1 MLHYATY
8 AANTSQQPTTMLL
21 LLLLLP
27 AAAALTLTS
36 LHQVLDISNGGV
48 GPNLKEV
55 GLTCSHQP
63 HRKHR

>member
-21 LLLLLP
+21 LLLLP

-36 LHQVLDISNGGV
+36 LHQILDISNGGV
-48 GPNLKEV
+48 
-55 GLTCSHQP
+55 
-63 HRKHR
+63 

>member
-1 MLHYATY
+1 
-8 AANTSQQPTTMLL
+8 MLL